1 MAFSSMMTDTIDVL
15 KKSGVVVPDIKAS
28 VQSTGIFIV
37 GVPAGLLV
45 EPNDLVR
52 RRMSNGAE
60 ETFLV
65 VDPGFHEKFGGIPA
79 SYQMKVRKLGL
90 PEAQRAIQHL
100 TVNMSGHAARFN
112 HQSVDH
118 STNVVTINTTLGNH
132 LQDLRTEIQQAPLTE
147 GEKVA
152 ALEIVEAIEDQVAS
166 GAPKKSIVTALLAS
180 LPAIDSITSI
190 GKNIYDALQAAGQ
203 I

>member
-1 MAFSSMMTDTIDVL
+1 MAFNSMMTDTVDLI
-15 KKSGVVVPDIKAS
+15 KKSGEVRQGIKAS
-28 VQSTGIFIV
+28 VQARGIYIV
-37 GVPAGLLV
+37 GVPDGLLI
-45 EPNDLVR
+45 EPEDLVR

-100 TVNMSGHAARFN
+100 TVNMNGHAARFN
-112 HQSVDH
+112 NQSVDN
-118 STNVVTINTTLGNH
+118 STNVVTVNTSVFNH
-132 LQDLRTEIQQAPLTE
+132 LQNLRAEIQKAALKPD
-147 GEKVA
+147 EKNA
-152 ALEIVEAIEDQVAS
+152 ALEIVDAIEDQIDS
-166 GAPKKSIVTALLAS
+166 GKPKKSIMTALLAS
-180 LPAIDSITSI
+180 LPAIDSVTSI
-190 GKNIYDALQAAGQ
+190 GKNIYDALHAAGQ